1 MKTKIFSIY
10 FLKQSTNNFVKN
22 GKKFQL
28 KELVGKFIP
37 PYDNKSIVFVS
48 SNFHIFATIFGKRK

>member
-1 MKTKIFSIY
+1 MKTKLFSIY
-10 FLKQSTNNFVKN
+10 FLKPLTKNIVKN
-22 GKKFQL
+22 VKKFQL

-48 SNFHIFATIFGKRK
+48 SNFHIFATIFGKPK